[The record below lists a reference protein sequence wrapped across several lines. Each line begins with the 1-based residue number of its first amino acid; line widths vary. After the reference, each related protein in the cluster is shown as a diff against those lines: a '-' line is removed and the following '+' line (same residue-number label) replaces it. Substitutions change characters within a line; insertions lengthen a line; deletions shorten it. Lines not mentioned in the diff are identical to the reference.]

1 MNNIKLKIAVIGC
14 GWLGAPLAE
23 KLLRDRH
30 EVHGTSRDVG
40 KLTPLVENGLIAHEV
55 TESFSNAQLDWLK
68 NCEILVLNIPPSS
81 FKSSYANKMCE
92 IARNLPSTARVIFV
106 SSTSVYA
113 DKNETVTETTPTD
126 GTNRSGPYV
135 IEAEEALVNEFGKR
149 ITIVRMAGL
158 IGGTRHPAKFMAGKS
173 ISGGLAPVNLIH
185 LTDCIGILKSVIHQ
199 NYWGKVLNACAP
211 KHPEKKAYYTHF
223 CKQLNLTP
231 PTFEENKGDF
241 KIVSAEKV
249 QKELNYK
256 FVFEDPYDFVID
268 GVS

>member
-1 MNNIKLKIAVIGC
+1 MNKKKQNIAVIGC

-23 KLLRDRH
+23 EFLRDGH
-30 EVHGTSRDVG
+30 EVHGTSRDVR
-40 KLTPLVENGLIAHEV
+40 KLKSLIDNGLNAHEV
-55 TESFSNAQLDWLK
+55 TESFSNAQLEWLK
-68 NCEILVLNIPPSS
+68 SCDVLVLNIPPSN
-81 FKSSYANKMCE
+81 FKSAYAAKMCE
-92 IARNLPSTARVIFV
+92 IAKNIPLTAQVIFV

-113 DKNETVTETTPTD
+113 DKNETVTESTPTD

-135 IEAEEALVNEFGKR
+135 IEAEEALVNEFGER

-199 NYWGKVLNACAP
+199 NYWGKVINACAP

-249 QKELNYK
+249 QNELNYK
-256 FVFEDPYDFVID
+256 FVFEDPYDFVLD
-268 GVS
+268 DVS